1 MGSIKGLRIRDKGR
15 ATFTAIEGQ
24 VEVSE
29 ALELTEDL
37 TLADGVDIIVDT
49 TTGTKIGTGA
59 TQKLGFYGATPVVRQ
74 SHIANITTTAT
85 SGSLPSAN
93 GTVTIADATTPSV
106 TELLEYC
113 VELETKVEAILTALR
128 NLGLLA
134 SS

>member
-1 MGSIKGLRIRDKGR
+1 MGVIKNFKEGNKGR
-15 ATFTAIEGQ
+15 VTFSVIDGDLELD
-24 VEVSE
+24 
-29 ALELTEDL
+29 ALELSEDL
-37 TLADGVDIIVDT
+37 TLADGVDIVVAT

-74 SHIANITTTAT
+74 SHIANITTTAS
-85 SGSLPSAN
+85 SGSLPTAN
-93 GTVTIADATTPSV
+93 GTVTIADATTPTV

-113 VELETKVEAILTALR
+113 VELETKVEGILTALR